1 VGGAQR
7 ARPEEEGSGCVEAEA
22 SAREAAVGSG
32 CAALGCREAAPH
44 MGLVVEHH
52 AATAVLRKGF
62 GGHFVAELHR
72 ETAVAEL
79 HRETAVAELH
89 RETAVAKLRR
99 ETAVAE
105 LHRETAVA
113 KLRRETE
120 VERRREIAV
129 ERRREIAVERRREIA
144 VERRREIAAAPRREL
159 VAGHRPEAQAVVAVG
174 REGWGWPRPVR
185 PRRIRAGIL
194 RIESCLRRST
204 PGTEPACR

>member
-1 VGGAQR
+1 VGPTACVGGAQR

-129 ERRREIAVERRREIA
+129 ERRREIA
-144 VERRREIAAAPRREL
+144 AAPRREL